1 MDFITTFLHSLITL
15 GGNINWSNVKLYLF
29 NTRILHGVVI
39 TIMLSVFAQFVGTLL
54 GLVLYLLRRSKVRVF
69 NVIGEFYIWIFRG
82 TPLLLQ
88 ILLLY
93 TIFPLL
99 HFTKT
104 IQNFDF
110 FPALGFT
117 QVPLEAFLIALIAF
131 SLNEGAYM
139 AEIVRSGIDSID
151 VGQMEAAKSLGMTYG
166 LAMFRIIIPQAA
178 RVIIPPLGNEFN
190 NMLKTTSLASA
201 ASLFELFNTA
211 SQIGANS
218 FILLDLLI
226 VAAFWYLLMTTI
238 WGFVQSALESKY
250 NPSNNEEKP
259 QSLVSRLLGSF
270 ATGGSKTV
278 VGTEGR

>member
-1 MDFITTFLHSLITL
+1 MDFITTFLHSIFTL
-15 GGNINWSNVKLYLF
+15 GGSINWSNVKLYLF
-29 NTRILHGVVI
+29 NSLILHGVVI
-39 TIMLSVFAQFVGTLL
+39 TIILSIFSQLVGTIL

-99 HFTKT
+99 HFTKA
-104 IQNFDF
+104 IQSIDF

-250 NPSNNEEKP
+250 NPSSNEEKP